1 MQPHVTVLTTVY
13 NGLPY
18 LREAIESTL
27 NQTFTDFE
35 YLIIDDASTDES
47 VECIKSYKDLRIRL
61 VRNEKN
67 LGTSG
72 SINRGL
78 SMIDTPYVVRLDQ
91 DDVSLPNRIEE
102 QIDYLEKHPDISI
115 VCSWEH
121 TIDSYGRKARAWKRN
136 LRNYGDFI
144 GFVLLGLC
152 PIWHPSIAFRK
163 EAMVNAGGF
172 NAEYSPAEDFE
183 VTTRLAL
190 KRLNA
195 AIVPRFHLL
204 QRQHNRRQSAMY
216 EDRQAGVARR
226 VHYETIS
233 IFSSHQ
239 DVNCLAALLRLENDP
254 CGRKYDRKH
263 IRDILIALNEMITN
277 VKDKQSLS
285 PDELESLKNR
295 IYRRLGLGVRYAG
308 TLTRLPSVFFYPAFF
323 GLSPLLIPS
332 VRRTLSGAYNKLQE
346 LRHPARL
353 FKNVIER
360 TKH

>member
-1 MQPHVTVLTTVY
+1 MQPIVTVLTTVY

-47 VECIKSYKDLRIRL
+47 VECIKSYTDPRIRL
-61 VRNEKN
+61 LRNEKN

-78 SMIDTPYVVRLDQ
+78 SVIETPYVVRLDQ

-102 QIDYLEKHPDISI
+102 QIDFLEKHPDVSI

-121 TIDSYGRKARAWKRN
+121 TIDSYGRKMRTWKRN

-144 GFVLLGLC
+144 GPVLLGLC

-172 NAEYSPAEDFE
+172 NAEYARAEDFE

-195 AIVPRFHLL
+195 AVVPRFHLL
-204 QRQHNRRQSAMY
+204 QRQHNRRQSVMCD
-216 EDRQAGVARR
+216 DRQAAIARR

-233 IFSSHQ
+233 RFSSHR
-239 DVNCLAALLRLENDP
+239 DINCLAALLRLEKDP
-254 CGRKYDRKH
+254 CGRGYNRKH
-263 IRDILIALNEMITN
+263 TRGILSALNEMIYN
-277 VKDKQSLS
+277 VKDKQNLTL
-285 PDELESLKNR
+285 DELESLENT
-295 IYRRLGLGVRYAG
+295 IYKRLGLGVRYGG
-308 TLTRLPSVFFYPAFF
+308 TLTRLPSALFYPAFF
-323 GLSPLLIPS
+323 GLSPLLIPGL
-332 VRRTLSGAYNKLQE
+332 RRLLSRAYNGLQRS
-346 LRHPARL
+346 LHSAIL
-353 FKNVIER
+353 FKGRIER
-360 TKH
+360 TKQ